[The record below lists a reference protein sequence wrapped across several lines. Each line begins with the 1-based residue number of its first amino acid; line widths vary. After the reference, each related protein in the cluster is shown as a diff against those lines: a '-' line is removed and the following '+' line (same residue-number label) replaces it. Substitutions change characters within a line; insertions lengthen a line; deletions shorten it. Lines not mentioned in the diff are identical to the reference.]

1 MLFTRK
7 GDDGTSGL
15 FGTNN
20 RLSKDSPLF
29 EALGTVDELN
39 SLLGVC
45 FAVAQ
50 KQETGKISVASV
62 VRRIQEH
69 LFIVQAELAGVDKT
83 IMSEHVIW
91 LEQVSNDI
99 EAIIGSPTTFLIAG
113 GTELS
118 GFLDVARAVS
128 RRAERC
134 VISAHDIQ
142 AVADTTSAYLNRLS
156 SALYALA
163 RYASWN
169 EHVHEKAPSY

>member
-15 FGTNN
+15 FGTRD
-20 RLSKDSPLF
+20 RLAKDSPLF

-39 SLLGVC
+39 SLLGLC
-45 FAVAQ
+45 FATSHHA
-50 KQETGKISVASV
+50 KTGTIQIAAI
-62 VRRIQEH
+62 VRTIQEH

-83 IMSEHVIW
+83 ITPEHVMW

-118 GFLDVARAVS
+118 GLLDVARAVS
-128 RRAERC
+128 RRAERR
-134 VISAHDIQ
+134 VISARDIQ
-142 AVADTTSAYLNRLS
+142 AVSNTTSAYLNRLS
-156 SALYALA
+156 SVLYALA

-169 EHVHEKAPSY
+169 EDVHEKAPSY